1 MTIDHEPSRQVAR
14 EYITSYAFVCSML
27 RVQQKISDGLR
38 VLQYFT
44 LRNWDFTNDRLLALR
59 ESLSDVDRKEFNMDF
74 EKMDMDVYF
83 RDCILGARQYCL
95 KEDPATIPKARK
107 TLKV

>member
-1 MTIDHEPSRQVAR
+1 MV
-14 EYITSYAFVCSML
+14 

-44 LRNWDFTNDRLLALR
+44 MRNWEFTNDRLLAVR
-59 ESLSDVDRKEFNMDF
+59 ESLSEVDRKEFNMDF
-74 EKMDMDVYF
+74 EAMNMDEYF
-83 RDCILGARQYCL
+83 EIVILGARQYCL
-95 KEDPATIPKARK
+95 KEDPSSIPKARK

>member
-1 MTIDHEPSRQVAR
+1 
-14 EYITSYAFVCSML
+14 ML

-44 LRNWDFTNDRLLALR
+44 TRQWDFSNDRLLALR
-59 ESLSDVDRKEFNMDF
+59 ESLSETDRKEFSMDF
-74 EKMDMDVYF
+74 EKMEMETYF

-95 KEDPATIPKARK
+95 KEDPASIPRARK

>member
-1 MTIDHEPSRQVAR
+1 MMYDPSRKIEVNTFAF
-14 EYITSYAFVCSML
+14 YIFVYSMI

-44 LRNWDFTNDRLLALR
+44 LRNWDFANDRLLALR
-59 ESLSDVDRKEFNMDF
+59 ESLCDVDRKEFNMDF
-74 EKMDMDVYF
+74 EKMDMDAYF

-95 KEDPATIPKARK
+95 KEDPASIPKSRK